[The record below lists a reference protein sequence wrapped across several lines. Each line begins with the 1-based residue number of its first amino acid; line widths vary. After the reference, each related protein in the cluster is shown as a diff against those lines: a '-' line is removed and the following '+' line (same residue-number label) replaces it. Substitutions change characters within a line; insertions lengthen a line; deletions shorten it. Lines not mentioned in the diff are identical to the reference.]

1 MTSYISVN
9 IQCKLQ
15 VAEIFLT
22 FKSKA
27 TIKECKIPLSLHELS
42 DQVEFLS
49 FRADGISYFF
59 PEIVNVS
66 SRAILEFNWGEKKK
80 GLESTKPNTE
90 CWQFPHFHCVE
101 YEKRYFYCGRGLTLK
116 TLQLEIN
123 TVQESYRI
131 CCHLRAT
138 HWDSTA
144 TAIIT

>member
-1 MTSYISVN
+1 MTSYIFVN

-66 SRAILEFNWGEKKK
+66 SRAILEFN
-80 GLESTKPNTE
+80 
-90 CWQFPHFHCVE
+90 
-101 YEKRYFYCGRGLTLK
+101 
-116 TLQLEIN
+116 
-123 TVQESYRI
+123 
-131 CCHLRAT
+131 
-138 HWDSTA
+138 
-144 TAIIT
+144 